1 MSKFTVLG
9 DSAIRQLLL
18 GLSRGEIEEFQR
30 NIEDCLISIC
40 PGSES
45 DYQPSPGII
54 NRPDGQ
60 KILFRPFTS
69 PENVGTKIIVHPAP
83 APETSESTAANR
95 NRNQQALH
103 GIVVLVDKYGFPTGV
118 LNAEEITGY
127 RTTMSAMIPY
137 SWRRHTENI
146 VIFGAGKQA
155 LWHSRLALALR
166 GEDIKSITIINRSLE
181 RAEELIKTVNAN
193 NSSYWKSSCQLKCL
207 SSTQDGF
214 QSQLQTLLA
223 EADVIFCTVPS
234 KEPLF
239 SLEPL
244 NLDKRKGRYP
254 FISAVGSWQP
264 DMIEVDPAILHH
276 ITKSKGF
283 NKTGDSTGTVIVD
296 DDEHAMIHAGEIVQG
311 GLNKDQILS
320 IGQVLS
326 WKREL
331 SLGPES
337 TKGLHAWLAEG
348 LIVYKSI
355 GVSVT
360 DLVAGNAILALAAKK
375 NLGTPISDF

>member
-1 MSKFTVLG
+1 MSQFTVLG

-18 GLSRGEIEEFQR
+18 NLSREEIKSFQHD
-30 NIEDCLISIC
+30 IEDCLISIS
-40 PGSES
+40 PGNES

-83 APETSESTAANR
+83 APETSESAAASR
-95 NRNQQALH
+95 AQQALH
-103 GIVVLVDKYGFPTGV
+103 GIVVLVDKCGFPTGI

-127 RTTMSAMIPY
+127 RTTMSAMITY
-137 SWRRHTENI
+137 SWRRHTEHI
-146 VIFGAGKQA
+146 LIFGAGKQA

-166 GEDIKSITIINRSLE
+166 GDEIKSITIVNRSLE
-181 RAEELIKTVNAN
+181 RAQELIQTVNRE
-193 NSSYWKSSCQLKCL
+193 NSLYWKSSCQLRAL
-207 SSTQDGF
+207 AHTQEGF
-214 QSQLQTLLA
+214 GLQLQTILA
-223 EADVIFCTVPS
+223 EADAIFCTVPS
-234 KEPLF
+234 REPLF
-239 SLEPL
+239 PIVAL
-244 NLDKRKGRYP
+244 NLEKRSRPP

-276 ITKSKGF
+276 VTETRGF
-283 NKTGDSTGTVIVD
+283 NKNDGTLSSGAVIVD
-296 DDEHAMIHAGEIVQG
+296 DDEHALIHAGEIVRS
-311 GLNKDQILS
+311 GLNKDQIVS

-326 WKREL
+326 WKREG
-331 SLGPES
+331 SLGAES
-337 TKGLHAWLAEG
+337 THDLNWWLAEG

-360 DLVAGNAILALAAKK
+360 DLVAGNTILALAAKK
-375 NLGTPISDF
+375 DLGTFISDF

>member
-9 DSAIRQLLL
+9 DNAIRQLLI
-18 GLSRGEIEEFQR
+18 GLSKEEIKSFQQR
-30 NIEDCLISIC
+30 IEDCLISIS
-40 PGSES
+40 PGNES

-83 APETSESTAANR
+83 TSESSDSSAASR
-95 NRNQQALH
+95 TQQALH
-103 GIVVLVDKYGFPTGV
+103 GVVVLVDKSGFPTGV

-166 GEDIKSITIINRSLE
+166 GDEIKSITIINRSLE
-181 RAEELIKTVNAN
+181 RAQELIEMVNKD
-193 NSSYWKSSCQLKCL
+193 NSSYWKSSCQFKTLISTKDDFQKDLKE
-207 SSTQDGF
+207 
-214 QSQLQTLLA
+214 LLL

-239 SLEPL
+239 PLEYL
-244 NLDKRKGRYP
+244 QLDKRSRSP

-264 DMIEVDPAILHH
+264 DMIEVDTAILHH
-276 ITKSKGF
+276 ITAGKGF
-283 NKTGDSTGTVIVD
+283 SNKGESTGTVIVD
-296 DDEHAMIHAGEIVQG
+296 DDEHALIHSGEIVQG
-311 GLNKDQILS
+311 GLKKDQVLA

-326 WKREL
+326 WKRDQ
-331 SLGPES
+331 SLGAANS
-337 TKGLHAWLAEG
+337 ALDKWLAEG

>member
-1 MSKFTVLG
+1 MSNFTVLG
-9 DSAIRQLLL
+9 DNAIRQLLL
-18 GLSRGEIEEFQR
+18 GLSIEEIKGFQR
-30 NIEDCLISIC
+30 SIEDCLVSIS
-40 PGSES
+40 PGNES

-83 APETSESTAANR
+83 TSESSGSTAAGR
-95 NRNQQALH
+95 TQQALH
-103 GIVVLVDKYGFPTGV
+103 GVVVLVDKAGFPTGV

-137 SWRRHTENI
+137 SWRRYTENF

-166 GEDIKSITIINRSLE
+166 GDEIKSITIINRSLE
-181 RAEELIKTVNAN
+181 RAQELIETVKRD
-193 NSSYWKSSCQLKCL
+193 NSSYWKSSCQFKTLISTKDNFQKDLKELL
-207 SSTQDGF
+207 S
-214 QSQLQTLLA
+214 

-239 SLEPL
+239 PLEYL
-244 NLDKRKGRYP
+244 QLDKRSRSP

-276 ITKSKGF
+276 ITGTKGF
-283 NKTGDSTGTVIVD
+283 GNKGESTGTVIVD
-296 DDEHAMIHAGEIVQG
+296 DDEHALIHAGEIVQG
-311 GLNKDQILS
+311 GLNKDQVLA

-326 WKREL
+326 WKRDK
-331 SLGPES
+331 SLGAANS
-337 TKGLHAWLAEG
+337 ALDKWLAEG

-375 NLGTPISDF
+375 NLGTSISDF